1 MHHRWVR
8 LNHCQQFGMK
18 VKELRAEAGLTQEE
32 LAERVG
38 VFRTYMS
45 RIETGEANPT
55 LTAIHAVAGAL
66 SVEVQRLFEPLTASP
81 KAVRT
86 RAKRPASRG
95 RVER

>member
-1 MHHRWVR
+1 MR
-8 LNHCQQFGMK
+8 LNHCQQFGLK
-18 VKELRAEAGLTQEE
+18 VKELRAEAEVTQEE

-55 LTAIHAVAGAL
+55 LTVIHALAGAL
-66 SVEVQRLFEPLTASP
+66 DVEVQQLFEPAAASA
-81 KAVRT
+81 KTV
-86 RAKRPASRG
+86 RAKSKRPTSRG